1 MQLLLLLLRAA
12 PALNVYLLGE
22 REAVHLGVNVEAM
35 KRQVIALAALGV
47 GAAVALTGIIGFVG
61 LAAPHIVR
69 LFAGAD
75 HRIVLPGS
83 ALLGALLVISADL
96 IARIAVPPAELPIGI
111 LTSALGGP
119 FFLWLLGRYR
129 RELF

>member
-1 MQLLLLLLRAA
+1 MSAGQAQPQVEPPGPGLQ
-12 PALNVYLLGE
+12 AL
-22 REAVHLGVNVEAM
+22 
-35 KRQVIALAALGV
+35 LAALGSQRRHRAHQLQV
-47 GAAVALTGIIGFVG
+47 RIIEHVHAGAPFGAATPRLAGQ
-61 LAAPHIVR
+61 AAPHIVR

-75 HRIVLPGS
+75 HRVVLPGS

-96 IARIAVPPAELPIGI
+96 IARIAVPPAELPIGM

-119 FFLWLLGRYR
+119 FFLWLLSRFR